1 MNESYLSKID
11 LEIFYTETL
20 ESTIFGARNSL
31 GVPEE
36 PDEDIYSYS
45 LDRVTVWDIDIG
57 IGLDVK
63 FDELDLL
70 IENVGELVMEKLE
83 TLG

>member
-1 MNESYLSKID
+1 MSESYLSKLD

-20 ESTIFGARNSL
+20 QSTLYGARDSL

-45 LDRVTVWDIDIG
+45 LDRVTVWDIDID
-57 IGLDVK
+57 IDLDVK

-70 IENVGELVMEKLE
+70 IENVGELVMDKLE

>member
-1 MNESYLSKID
+1 MSKSNLSKLD

-20 ESTIFGARNSL
+20 ESTLYGARDSL

-36 PDEDIYSYS
+36 PDEDICSYS
-45 LDRVTVWDIDIG
+45 LDRVTIWEVELDID
-57 IGLDVK
+57 LDTK
-63 FDELDLL
+63 FEELEFLLANVEDLVL
-70 IENVGELVMEKLE
+70 EKLE

>member
-1 MNESYLSKID
+1 
-11 LEIFYTETL
+11 
-20 ESTIFGARNSL
+20 
-31 GVPEE
+31 VPEE

>member
-1 MNESYLSKID
+1 MNKSNLSQLD

-20 ESTIFGARNSL
+20 ESTIYGARDSL

-36 PDEDIYSYS
+36 PDEEVYSYS
-45 LDRVTVWDIDIG
+45 LDRVTIWEVELDID
-57 IGLDVK
+57 LDK
-63 FDELDLL
+63 KYDELENL
-70 IENVGELVMEKLE
+70 IESVEDLVLEKLE

>member
-1 MNESYLSKID
+1 MSKSNLSKLD

-20 ESTIFGARNSL
+20 ESTLYGARDSL

-36 PDEDIYSYS
+36 PDEGIYSYS
-45 LDRVTVWDIDIG
+45 LDRVTIWEVELDID
-57 IGLDVK
+57 LDTK
-63 FDELDLL
+63 YDELENL
-70 IENVGELVMEKLE
+70 IESVEDLVLEKLE

>member
-1 MNESYLSKID
+1 MNKSYLSKLD

-20 ESTIFGARNSL
+20 ESTIYGARDSL

-36 PDEDIYSYS
+36 PNEGIYSYS
-45 LDRVTVWDIDIG
+45 LDSVTIWEV
-57 IGLDVK
+57 
-63 FDELDLL
+63 ELDIELDKKYNELDDL
-70 IENVGELVMEKLE
+70 IARVEELVLDKLE

>member
-1 MNESYLSKID
+1 MSESYLSKLD

-20 ESTIFGARNSL
+20 QSTLYGARDSL

-36 PDEDIYSYS
+36 PDEGIYSYS
-45 LDRVTVWDIDIG
+45 LDSVTIWEVEIDID
-57 IGLDVK
+57 LDK
-63 FDELDLL
+63 KYSELEDL
-70 IENVGELVMEKLE
+70 IARVEELVVYKLE